1 MEDFFHFGKF
11 QSEVETVEYFSTPLE
26 TTYPYILLIKGL
38 SWFPVDQELK
48 VWLFT
53 CNMSVFS

>member
-26 TTYPYILLIKGL
+26 TTYPYILLIKEL
-38 SWFPVDQELK
+38 S
-48 VWLFT
+48 
-53 CNMSVFS
+53 